1 MGVRTWVPIVSLVLV
16 TWLAAAAAETGR
28 ARPVPTAPKKP
39 VSARG
44 PGGVSYAGKIVPL
57 LKKYCVNCHG
67 PKQQIAGIDVTSFKD
82 EAAVLKARDV
92 WEHIAQNL
100 ASGHMPPKK
109 SPQPTAAERA
119 SVVSWIEASLSQ
131 ADCDNREPG
140 AVTLRRLNRVEYN
153 NTVRDLLA
161 AGTDWSFR
169 PADDFPSDDV
179 GYGFDNIGD
188 VLSLSP
194 LLMEKYLDAAEQ
206 IAAKAVVAPEDGA
219 KIDRAE
225 VEDLGGGG
233 QVYENNYIMLGRT
246 GDAVQRRFTFEKD
259 GEYLIRIRAFGQL
272 WGAEPPKMELRLDD
286 AVVHVFD
293 VTAEEEHARVY
304 SAKLTVRSGRR
315 PLKATYLNNF
325 NTNEDPDPKKRGDRN
340 LVVDYLEVVGPLV
353 ARPAGL
359 PESHRRLFT
368 VQPVEGQ
375 EREAARKIL
384 EPLARRAFRRPVP
397 ADELDRILRLYDL
410 SVREGD
416 SFERSIRTALQGVL
430 VSPNFLFRV
439 ELNGAATAQS
449 ERALNGWELA
459 SRLSYFL
466 WSSMPDAEL
475 FSLAES
481 GRLQRPE
488 VLEAQARRMLRDAR
502 ARALVENFG
511 QQWLTLR
518 NLRTAAPDPKRFPGF
533 NEELRE
539 AMLKETEL
547 FLEHVIR
554 EDRSLLE
561 LFTANYS
568 FLNERLAQHYGI
580 ENVKGPE
587 FRRVVMTGRNRG
599 GILTQASI
607 LTVTSN
613 PSRTNPVKRGKWI
626 LEQILGTPPPPPPPD
641 VPELPDDGGKMLTG
655 TLRERLEQHRK
666 DPGCASCH
674 SRLDPLGFALENY
687 DAVGAWRVKDGD
699 VVVDASGTLPN
710 GDTFKGPTEFQGV
723 LLKQKKQVVRNIS
736 ERLLTYA
743 LGRGTDHKDR
753 CTVDEI
759 TATVTKADYR
769 FSALV
774 ASIVKS
780 DPFRKQSAD
789 RSGK

>member
-1 MGVRTWVPIVSLVLV
+1 MGVRTAVPIVSLMLV
-16 TWLAAAAAETGR
+16 TLLAAAALGGGAK
-28 ARPVPTAPKKP
+28 PAPSQPAKP
-39 VSARG
+39 AAKNG
-44 PGGVSYAGKIVPL
+44 AVSYTGKIAPL

-67 PKQQIAGIDVTSFKD
+67 SKQQIGGIDVTAYKD
-82 EAAVLKARDV
+82 EASVLKAREI

-100 ASGHMPPKK
+100 SSGNMPPKNA
-109 SPQPTAAERA
+109 PQPSAADRA
-119 SVVSWIEASLSQ
+119 ATIAWIEALLSQ
-131 ADCDNREPG
+131 ADCEIREPG

-161 AGTDWSFR
+161 PGSDWSFR

-206 IAAKAVVAPEDGA
+206 ISQKAIVAPEDGA
-219 KIDRAE
+219 KVDRVE
-225 VEDLGGGG
+225 VEDLANGG
-233 QVYENNYIMLGRT
+233 QVYENNYILLGRT
-246 GDAVQRRFTFEKD
+246 DDAVQRRFSFEKD

-272 WGAEPPKMELRLDD
+272 WGDEPPKMELKFDD
-286 AVVHVFD
+286 QVVTVFD
-293 VTAEEEHARVY
+293 VAVEEEKARVY
-304 SAKLTVRSGRR
+304 TVKLPVTAGRK
-315 PLKATYLNNF
+315 PIKATYTNNF
-325 NTNEDPDPKKRGDRN
+325 NTNEERDPKKRGDRN

-353 ARPAGL
+353 QRPNGL
-359 PESHRRLFT
+359 PESHRNLIT
-368 VQPVEGQ
+368 VQPTEGQ

-384 EPLARRAFRRPVP
+384 EPLARRAFRRPV
-397 ADELDRILRLYDL
+397 AAEEIERILRLYDA
-410 SVREGD
+410 SAREGD
-416 SFERSIRTALQGVL
+416 SFERAIRTAIQGIL
-430 VSPNFLFRV
+430 VSPHFLFRV
-439 ELNGAATAQS
+439 ELNAPAESAS
-449 ERALNGWELA
+449 ERPLNGWELA

-466 WSSMPDAEL
+466 WSSMPDEEL

-488 VLEAQARRMLRDAR
+488 VLETQARRMLRDR
-502 ARALVENFG
+502 KSRALVENFG

-518 NLRTAAPDPKRFPGF
+518 NLKTAAPDPQRFPTF
-533 NEELRE
+533 NDELRD

-554 EDRSLLE
+554 QDRSVLE
-561 LFTANYS
+561 LFTADYT
-568 FLNERLAQHYGI
+568 FLNERLAKHYG
-580 ENVKGPE
+580 VLGVTGPE
-587 FRRVVMTGRNRG
+587 FRLVKVPGGQRG
-599 GILTQASI
+599 GILKQASI

-641 VPELPDDGGKMLTG
+641 VPELPDDGGKMLVG

-674 SRLDPLGFALENY
+674 TRLDPLGFALENY
-687 DAVGAWRVKDGD
+687 DAVGAWRVKDGEEA
-699 VVVDASGTLPN
+699 VDASGVLPN
-710 GDTFKGPTEFQGV
+710 GDQFKGPADFQGV
-723 LLKQKKQVVRNIS
+723 LLKQKKQVVRNLS
-736 ERLLTYA
+736 ERMLTYA

-753 CTVDEI
+753 CVVDEI
-759 TATVTKADYR
+759 AANVTKADFR

-774 ASIVKS
+774 TTIVKS
-780 DPFRKQSAD
+780 EPFRKQSSD